1 MTIRSVYLKN
11 VYEID
16 KFQRTVNKTINI
28 AEELQKKYHFD
39 TIAFCGM
46 SGAAM
51 SFLLS
56 HWLNIPLICV
66 RKSTDG
72 SHFHNY
78 WNFAEKGLVCEGNL
92 DVKRYL
98 ILDDFIATGDTV
110 NRIINSIRKEAP
122 DAECV
127 SMLMYAE
134 PHNRNWSHPNWRE
147 PIEVV
152 SSKIEGD

>member
-1 MTIRSVYLKN
+1 MTIRSVYLKS

-16 KFQRTVNKTINI
+16 KFQKTVQKTINI

-72 SHFHNY
+72 SHFHN
-78 WNFAEKGLVCEGNL
+78 ASHKGLVCEGNL
-92 DVKRYL
+92 DAKRYL
-98 ILDDFIATGDTV
+98 IVDDFIATGDTV

-134 PHNRNWSHPNWRE
+134 PRNRNWSHPNWRE